1 LPAAPSPRVP
11 ADTVPGSFREALA
24 GYASAQ
30 GLVATVEAA
39 PVRDEGPAA
48 AAVVLR
54 ADPDRVFDLTMTAVR
69 QGDVPADFEDRRA
82 PTGAGSAHLSW
93 AAASAAAYNRHRL
106 ERRLPRYQHD
116 ITALAAAHHIGAV
129 SVRVLPLQ
137 PVTVLQQLLGIKH
150 V

>member
-48 AAVVLR
+48 AVVLR
-54 ADPDRVFDLTMTAVR
+54 ADPDTVFDLTMTAVR

-93 AAASAAAYNRHRL
+93 ATASAAVYNRHRL
-106 ERRLPRYQHD
+106 ERRLLRYQHD

>member
-1 LPAAPSPRVP
+1 MPAAPSPRVP

-39 PVRDEGPAA
+39 PVRYEGPAA
-48 AAVVLR
+48 VMLR
-54 ADPDRVFDLTMTAVR
+54 ADPDAVFDLTMTAVR

-93 AAASAAAYNRHRL
+93 ATASAAAYNRHRL

-137 PVTVLQQLLGIKH
+137 SVTVLQQLLGIKH

>member
-1 LPAAPSPRVP
+1 MPAAPSPRVP

-39 PVRDEGPAA
+39 PVRGEGPA

-54 ADPDRVFDLTMTAVR
+54 ADPDTVFDLTMTAVR

-93 AAASAAAYNRHRL
+93 AAASATAYNRHRL

-116 ITALAAAHHIGAV
+116 ITTLAAAHHIGAV

-137 PVTVLQQLLGIKH
+137 PVTVLRQLLGIKH